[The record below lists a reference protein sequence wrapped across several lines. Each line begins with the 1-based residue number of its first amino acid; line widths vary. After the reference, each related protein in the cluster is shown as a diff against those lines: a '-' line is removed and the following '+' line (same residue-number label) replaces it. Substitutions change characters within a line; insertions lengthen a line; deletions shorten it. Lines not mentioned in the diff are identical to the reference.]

1 MLPATASI
9 EKVCVQM
16 LLREPFWAQLLMGIP
31 KVFDPAV
38 STAATLPLQRQMI
51 AIAVNPAYWAGLS
64 EERRYGLLKRE
75 ALHIASRHV
84 TGFKNYPNR
93 QLFAIAAE
101 LTVNQY
107 LEPAQLPDDAL
118 TLDFFT
124 PFGFSPEPEKDAAY
138 YCEQLTSSGREGRNL
153 FAGKAIPERHWQAWA
168 ALSSSELRLVE
179 QFINNAV
186 RQALA
191 RLKPQDRVALPGSLL
206 AALPATGAEPATTDW
221 RRALRL
227 FAASSSSTFLKSTIR
242 RPSKRY
248 GTVPGIRLHR
258 RRELAIAIDTSGS
271 ISAGDMARFFR
282 EIHQIWRQGARI
294 SIVECD
300 TAIRRSYPYMG
311 AAPPT
316 TSGRGSTRFD
326 APLEW
331 ANERRPDALLYFTDG
346 KAPAPQQP
354 ARMPLLWVIASNGA
368 SDLRHLP
375 GKHIQLTAD

>member
-1 MLPATASI
+1 MLPTASPI

-16 LLREPFWAQLLMGIP
+16 LLREPFWGRLLMGIP
-31 KVFDPAV
+31 KQFDPAV
-38 STAATLPLQRQMI
+38 KTAAAVPLQRQML
-51 AIAVNPAYWAGLS
+51 AVAVNPEFWTGLS
-64 EERRYGLLKRE
+64 EAQRYGLLKRE
-75 ALHIASRHV
+75 ALHIALRHA
-84 TGFKNYPNR
+84 TAFKKAPNR
-93 QLFAIAAE
+93 QAFSKAAE
-101 LTVNQY
+101 HAVQQY
-107 LEPAQLPDDAL
+107 LEPEYRPDDAL
-118 TLDFFT
+118 TPSGYT
-124 PFGFSPEPEKDAAY
+124 ATYWAA
-138 YCEQLTSSGREGRNL
+138 
-153 FAGKAIPERHWQAWA
+153 FA

-191 RLKPQDRVALPGSLL
+191 RLKPQDRAALPGSLL
-206 AALPATGAEPATTDW
+206 AALPAAGAQPAVTDW

-227 FAASSSSTFLKSTIR
+227 FAASGSSTFLKSTIR

-258 RRELAIAIDTSGS
+258 RRELAVAVDTSGS

-300 TAIRRSYPYMG
+300 TAIRRSYPYKG
-311 AAPPT
+311 VAPHT
-316 TSGRGSTRFD
+316 TSGRGGTRFD

-346 KAPAPQQP
+346 KAPAPQWP